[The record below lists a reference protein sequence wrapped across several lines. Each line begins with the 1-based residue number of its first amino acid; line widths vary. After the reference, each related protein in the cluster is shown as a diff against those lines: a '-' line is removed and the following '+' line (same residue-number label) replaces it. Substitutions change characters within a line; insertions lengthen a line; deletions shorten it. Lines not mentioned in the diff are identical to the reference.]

1 MFWKLNLL
9 VLNNKP
15 IINYNVLSL
24 KDYSDAISSRIGV
37 IHDKNIVYINLNVLE
52 RSESSTYRELLAILH
67 AIETLDTLLEGNHVL
82 WHTDNIVATIIVK
95 KDSNKRKTYKYW

>member
-1 MFWKLNLL
+1 MFWNVVKVLL
-9 VLNNKP
+9 
-15 IINYNVLSL
+15 I
-24 KDYSDAISSRIGV
+24 
-37 IHDKNIVYINLNVLE
+37 
-52 RSESSTYRELLAILH
+52 ILH